1 MLTKMSVHEFFLRL
15 GGIEAPGSGSGAA
28 LLGLT
33 GVALAQMASKLI
45 ARESPNDPKPE
56 KIHGDLS
63 RLHTHLEELIERD
76 AEILKRALPA
86 LTAIGGDGNTK
97 DWNAVLLEAAETPF
111 QIAGDCM
118 EAIEMIG
125 RLLRGAL
132 PHIACDLKFAALS
145 CHAGLQ
151 GAVLLANLNISLLRD
166 DEPLSTNLRDKIAAI
181 LDQAERAMDE
191 ILV

>member
-15 GGIEAPGSGSGAA
+15 RDKAAPGSGSGAA

-33 GVALAQMASKLI
+33 GVALAQMAFKL
-45 ARESPNDPKPE
+45 AACESPNDPERK
-56 KIHGDLS
+56 KIRGDLS

-86 LTAIGGDGNTK
+86 LTAIGGDGNTG
-97 DWNAVLLEAAETPF
+97 DWNAVLLEAVETPF
-111 QIAGDCM
+111 QIAKDCM
-118 EAIEMIG
+118 EAIETIG
-125 RLLRGAL
+125 NLLRGAL
-132 PHIACDLKFAALS
+132 PNIACDLKFAALS

-166 DEPLSTNLRDKIAAI
+166 DEPLSAKLRDKIAAI
-181 LDQAERAMDE
+181 LEQAECAMDE
-191 ILV
+191 ILA